1 MASENNVQTL
11 FNVAALAMNTL
22 SERGEGSVIE
32 YASAANNILTAT
44 VEDRL
49 THHDITSNILK
60 LSTNLYAGYYV
71 QAVAMMATVGNL
83 QVRQVLDRL
92 NPKRDL
98 IANTKDAVVDNWH
111 SIESAYQYPVWVNVP
126 NYSLEDNAWDIN
138 KTDTHPGSTSVNSSG
153 TKNLNTWASE
163 APNLAVGKIFE
174 VEICSNG
181 SRAVIPTRVV
191 ISPITCNSAMFIS
204 MYAEGNLN
212 NTFMNRIKRWQV
224 GELSTIGDMIFCN
237 DIISEKA
244 KILKQDK
251 LGIVKELEKRRLSNK
266 LSTLITNKT
275 SIATASTISIITKDT
290 DNELAL
296 SLGGKLTD
304 HRMRDL
310 VFLKSGLVIMA
321 IVDEMY
327 ETVTLYFRGE
337 THGNHLT
344 FKECQIASKG
354 NGPNPMEILKAFQA
368 GQTPNI

>member
-32 YASAANNILTAT
+32 YSGVANNILTAT
-44 VEDRL
+44 IEDRL
-49 THHDITSNILK
+49 THHDVTSNILK
-60 LSTNLYAGYYV
+60 LCTNLYAGYYT
-71 QAVAMMATVGNL
+71 QAVSLMATVGNI

-98 IANTKDAVVDNWH
+98 VANTKDAVLNNWH
-111 SIESAYQYPVWVNVP
+111 SIESAYQYPVWVNTP
-126 NYSLEDNAWDIN
+126 SYSLEDNAWDIN
-138 KTDTHPGSTSVNSSG
+138 NTDKHDGSAGVNSNGS
-153 TKNLNTWASE
+153 KNINAWASE
-163 APNLAVGKIFE
+163 APNLGLGKIFE
-174 VEICSNG
+174 VEICANNSK
-181 SRAVIPTRVV
+181 ATIPVRVV
-191 ISPITCNSAMFIS
+191 ISPIACNSAMFMS

-212 NTFMNRIKRWQV
+212 NTFMNRIKRWQI
-224 GELSTIGDMIFCN
+224 GELSTIGDMILCN

-251 LGIVKELEKRRLSNK
+251 LGIVKELEKRRLANK

-275 SIATASTISIITKDT
+275 SIATASTISVITKDT
-290 DNELAL
+290 ANELSL

-304 HRMRDL
+304 ARIRDL

-337 THGNHLT
+337 NHSNQLT
-344 FKECQIASKG
+344 FKECQMASKG

-368 GQTPNI
+368 GQVPNI